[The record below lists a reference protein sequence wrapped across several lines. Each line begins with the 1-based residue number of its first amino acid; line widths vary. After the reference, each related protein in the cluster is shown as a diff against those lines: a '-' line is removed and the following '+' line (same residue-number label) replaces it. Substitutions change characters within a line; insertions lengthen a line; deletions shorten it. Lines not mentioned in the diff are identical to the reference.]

1 MKRDRSC
8 HAVHGEIA
16 ENVAALR
23 SGSLDA
29 SAPERDLGKFF
40 HVKEF
45 RAAKMV
51 VAFFDV
57 RVDAPHVNLRRDRGI
72 LRMLPVDVDLAAEPC
87 EFTMGGAEKL
97 MHGEA
102 NRGAGRIELVGLVCP
117 GGGAQRGDD
126 DRSDNIGY
134 NPSRKLRCHVKR
146 SETSRCVPIASRSR
160 GNQRFFAS
168 LRMTECDC
176 W

>member
-1 MKRDRSC
+1 MERDRSC
-8 HAVHGEIA
+8 HAMHREIA

-51 VAFFDV
+51 VPFFDV
-57 RVDAPHVNLRRDRGI
+57 RVDAAHMDLRGDRRI
-72 LRMLPVDVDLAAEPC
+72 LRMFAIDVDLAAETC
-87 EFTMGGAEKL
+87 EFAMGGAEKL

-102 NRGAGRIELVGLVCP
+102 NSGARGIELVGLV
-117 GGGAQRGDD
+117 R
-126 DRSDNIGY
+126 
-134 NPSRKLRCHVKR
+134 
-146 SETSRCVPIASRSR
+146 
-160 GNQRFFAS
+160 
-168 LRMTECDC
+168 
-176 W
+176 

>member
-1 MKRDRSC
+1 MKCDRPG

-23 SGSLDA
+23 SGPLDA

-51 VAFFDV
+51 VSFLNV
-57 RVDAPHVNLRRDRGI
+57 RINAAHVDLRGDRGI
-72 LRMLPVDVDLAAEPC
+72 LRMFAIDLDLAAETC
-87 EFTMGGAEKL
+87 EFAMGGAEKL

-102 NRGAGRIELVGLVCP
+102 NRGPRGIELVGLIC
-117 GGGAQRGDD
+117 RCGD
-126 DRSDNIGY
+126 I
-134 NPSRKLRCHVKR
+134 
-146 SETSRCVPIASRSR
+146 
-160 GNQRFFAS
+160 
-168 LRMTECDC
+168 
-176 W
+176 